1 MTSGMQEYLLLTMKE
16 KNENPFIRVTAQ
28 TRKDFQILAAHSGET
43 MLEGVARLAQ
53 QEGMRRQKGG
63 QDAQDV

>member
-1 MTSGMQEYLLLTMKE
+1 MKE
-16 KNENPFIRVTAQ
+16 KKENPFIRVTPE
-28 TRKDFQILAAHSGET
+28 TRKDLKILAAHSGET
-43 MLEGVARLAQ
+43 MLEGVACLAK

>member
-1 MTSGMQEYLLLTMKE
+1 MKE
-16 KNENPFIRVTAQ
+16 KNENPLIRVTPQ
-28 TRKDFQILAAHSGET
+28 TRKDLKILAAHSGET

>member
-1 MTSGMQEYLLLTMKE
+1 MQEYLLLTMKE
-16 KNENPFIRVTAQ
+16 KKENPFIRVTPE
-28 TRKDFQILAAHSGET
+28 TRKDLKILAAHSGET

>member
-1 MTSGMQEYLLLTMKE
+1 MKE

-28 TRKDFQILAAHSGET
+28 TRKDFQILAVHSGET

-53 QEGMRRQKGG
+53 QEGMRRQKGE